1 MEKKRREEMKA
12 MYPGSFD
19 PITLG
24 HLDVIRRAAKMVS
37 TLYVVVMR
45 NPAKKYFF
53 TTKERMKLVKE
64 STKDIENVVVDMH
77 DGLLVDYAKKKEIN
91 VVIRGLRAV
100 TDFEFELQ
108 MANANRQLLPGLET
122 VFFMTDEKYSF
133 ISSTLVREVATLGG
147 DISQWVPEPVIMA
160 FKDKIRRD

>member
-1 MEKKRREEMKA
+1 MKA

-24 HLDVIRRAAKMVS
+24 HLDVIKRAAGMVD

-53 TTKERMKLVKE
+53 TTEERVKLVEE
-64 STKDIENVVVDMH
+64 SVRDIPNVIVDSH
-77 DGLLVDYAKKKEIN
+77 EGLLVDYAKKMGIR
-91 VVIRGLRAV
+91 VVIRGLRAI
-100 TDFEFELQ
+100 TDFEYELQ
-108 MANANRQLLPGLET
+108 MANANRKLFPGLET

-133 ISSTLVREVATLGG
+133 ISSTLVKEVATLGG
-147 DISQWVPEPVIMA
+147 DISGWVPKAVLNA
-160 FKDKIRRD
+160 FKEKIRGD